1 MAQQDGTFFFQSLKC
16 SLNGGFYVA
25 KCQGE
30 TLKTVAY
37 TIVFFTWCTEAL
49 ELHFSLFRVFEFFS
63 RSVLSYIEICTLVC
77 FEHIFKMYDFPMRS
91 DR

>member
-1 MAQQDGTFFFQSLKC
+1 MVANLSSQIDIVGQALAGDFNNPIMEQISNGTAGRNVFFQSLKC

-37 TIVFFTWCTEAL
+37 TIVF
-49 ELHFSLFRVFEFFS
+49 SLG
-63 RSVLSYIEICTLVC
+63 VLRL
-77 FEHIFKMYDFPMRS
+77 
-91 DR
+91 

>member
-37 TIVFFTWCTEAL
+37 TIVF
-49 ELHFSLFRVFEFFS
+49 SLG
-63 RSVLSYIEICTLVC
+63 VLRL
-77 FEHIFKMYDFPMRS
+77 
-91 DR
+91 